1 MSTSHHTS
9 QAEQQALQKA
19 MESNFEIMTV
29 DIDKLQE
36 EESDLVW
43 SDEMEDFWAYKKGFD

>member
-1 MSTSHHTS
+1 MSTTPHTS
-9 QAEQQALQKA
+9 QVEQQALQRA